1 MNTAAPEPRALRAHY
16 PYWRELQTRW
26 GDNDIYG
33 HMNNVVHYQ
42 LFDTVVN
49 RFYAEDAGWNP
60 ATSEA
65 IGITPETRCRYFK
78 QLRYPDPV
86 DAGVRAA
93 HVGRKSLVF
102 DIGLFRRG
110 DPDPAAIGYFVHVFV
125 ARERQEQTVAVPAG
139 ILAAVQRL
147 MAGADGAGQEP
158 GAGPTASVRQTAG

>member
-1 MNTAAPEPRALRAHY
+1 MNAPAPEPRMLRTHY
-16 PYWRELQTRW
+16 PYWRQLQTRW

-49 RFYAEDAGWNP
+49 RFYAEDAGWDP

-93 HVGRKSLVF
+93 RVGRTSLVF
-102 DIGLFRRG
+102 DIGLFRSG
-110 DPDPAAIGYFVHVFV
+110 DSDPAAIGHFVHVFV
-125 ARERQEQTVAVPAG
+125 ARASQHRTVPVPPG
-139 ILAAVQRL
+139 ILAAVRRL
-147 MAGADGAGQEP
+147 MAGEDGAGK
-158 GAGPTASVRQTAG
+158 G

>member
-1 MNTAAPEPRALRAHY
+1 MNATVPEPQALRTHY
-16 PYWRELQTRW
+16 PYWRQLQTRW

-49 RFYAEDAGWNP
+49 RFYAEDAGWDP

-102 DIGLFRRG
+102 DIGLFRQG
-110 DPDPAAIGYFVHVFV
+110 DSDPAAIGHFVHVFV
-125 ARERQEQTVAVPAG
+125 ARACQRQTVPVPPG
-139 ILAAVQRL
+139 ILAAVRRM
-147 MAGADGAGQEP
+147 MAGVDVSGKG
-158 GAGPTASVRQTAG
+158 